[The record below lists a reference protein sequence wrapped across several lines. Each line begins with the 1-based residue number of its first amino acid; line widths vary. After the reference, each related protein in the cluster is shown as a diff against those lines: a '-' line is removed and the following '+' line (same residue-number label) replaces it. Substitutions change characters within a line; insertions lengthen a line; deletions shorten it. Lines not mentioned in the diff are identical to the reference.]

1 MLRVTFKFVMDLL
14 SPNKLAFC
22 ALLAGAVTGAVT
34 VTDVTSHLRSMRDA
48 TDFRASGR
56 LVRVLGEQRKTYQFS
71 MRAKAVGGLLKIF
84 CEVTDPAPARV
95 RLLLESYA
103 DGRATIRTGHAGDA
117 APAELPFARW
127 GERMLDTDF
136 SFEDLMESQFV
147 WRNQTL
153 GDESMFGARPSV
165 VLKSTP
171 GPQDRTHYASVTS
184 WLDREIF
191 YPLKEEKVV
200 KGSGEVKEFLFFGL
214 RQSKGIWSASQ
225 IECKIRGK
233 AGSTLFIVTRGSEKA
248 HSEESAFD
256 PALLV
261 KP

>member
-1 MLRVTFKFVMDLL
+1 MDLL
-14 SPNKLAFC
+14 SLNKLALC
-22 ALLAGAVTGAVT
+22 ALLAGAVTVS
-34 VTDVTSHLRSMRDA
+34 DVTSHLRAMRDA

-56 LVRVLGEQRKTYQFS
+56 LVRVLGEQRKSYQFS

-103 DGRATIRTGHAGDA
+103 DGRAVIRTGHAGDA

-127 GERMLDTDF
+127 GDRLLDTDF

-153 GDESMFGARPSV
+153 GDETTFGARSAV
-165 VLKSTP
+165 VLKSVP
-171 GPQDRTHYASVTS
+171 GPQDKTHYASVTS
-184 WLDREIF
+184 WLDSEIF
-191 YPLKEEKVV
+191 YPLKEEKMT
-200 KGSGEVKEFLFFGL
+200 KGTGEVKEFVFFGL

-248 HSEESAFD
+248 HSDEGAFD
-256 PALLV
+256 PSLLV
-261 KP
+261 K